1 MDRSLAAWRLML
13 TETERLVD
21 QVAPSAVLWRRHL
34 HQHPELSFEEQRTAA
49 WIQER
54 LEALPGVTVERPV
67 GTAVVGRL
75 AGARPG
81 PTIAVRADIDALPI
95 EEQTGLPFASRTPGV
110 MHACGHDGHT
120 AILLAAATVLSGLR
134 EQLAGEVRFL
144 FEPGEEALP
153 GGASQMVAAGVMRGV
168 DRVLGLHLWAPLP
181 IGTVMV
187 NPGRVM
193 AACDVF
199 TIEVRGR
206 PGHIGAPHAAIDP
219 IAIAAQ
225 IVTNLQ
231 HLVAR
236 EVDPLEPAVVGVTE
250 LHAGRSVGV
259 IPATATI
266 GGGTNMF
273 DPAVRDLLERRIGEV
288 AAGLCAAHGATCDY
302 EYVRGYDAVVND
314 PATAGVVAEAAGALF
329 GPDAVVERPPVMPG
343 EDFSA
348 FAREAPACFVL
359 LGAGNA
365 AKGITA
371 DHHDSR
377 FDIDEDALPMG
388 VRLFVRSVLTL
399 LERDAV
405 ALAA

>member
-1 MDRSLAAWRLML
+1 ML

-21 QVAPSAVLWRRHL
+21 QVLPSVVAWRRHL

-49 WIQER
+49 WIQQR
-54 LEALPGVTVERPV
+54 LEELPGVTVERPV
-67 GTAVVGRL
+67 GTAVVGL
-75 AGARPG
+75 LTGARPG

-120 AILLAAATVLSGLR
+120 AILLGAATVLSALR
-134 EQLAGEVRFL
+134 DQLAGEVRFL

-168 DRVLGLHLWAPLP
+168 DRVLGLHLWAPLER
-181 IGTVMV
+181 GTAIVS
-187 NPGRVM
+187 PGRVM

-199 TIEVRGR
+199 TIEIHGR
-206 PGHIGAPHAAIDP
+206 AGHIGAPHAAIDP

-259 IPATATI
+259 IPAVATI

-273 DPAVRDLLERRIGEV
+273 DPAVRDHLERRIGEI
-288 AAGLCAAHGATCDY
+288 ADGLCSAHGATCDY
-302 EYVRGYDAVVND
+302 RYVRGYDAVVND
-314 PATAGVVAEAAGALF
+314 PATAAVVAETAVALL
-329 GPDAVVERPPVMPG
+329 GPEAVSDGPPVMPG

-348 FAREAPACFVL
+348 FLREAPGCFVL

-377 FDIDEDALPMG
+377 FDIDEDALPTG

-399 LERDAV
+399 LEREPAAV
-405 ALAA
+405 AA

>member
-1 MDRSLAAWRLML
+1 MPDEIDRLLPDVHDR
-13 TETERLVD
+13 V
-21 QVAPSAVLWRRHL
+21 VAWRRHL
-34 HQHPELSFEEQRTAA
+34 HQHPEPSFEEHRTAA
-49 WIQER
+49 WIEER
-54 LEALPGVTVERPV
+54 LGELPGVVVERPV

-75 AGARPG
+75 TGARPG
-81 PTIAVRADIDALPI
+81 PTVAIRGDIDALPI
-95 EEQTGLPFASRTPGV
+95 VEQTGLPFASTVPGL

-120 AILLAAATVLSGLR
+120 AILLGAATVLAGLR

-153 GGASQMVAAGVMRGV
+153 GGASLMVGAGVMDGV
-168 DRVLGLHLWAPLP
+168 DRVIGLHLWAPLEV
-181 IGTVMV
+181 GTAIV

-199 TIEVRGR
+199 RIEVHGR
-206 PGHIGAPHAAIDP
+206 AGHIGAPHAAIDP

-250 LHAGRSVGV
+250 LHAGHAVGV
-259 IPATATI
+259 IPQTATI
-266 GGGTNMF
+266 GGGTNVF
-273 DPAVRDLLERRIGEV
+273 DPAVRDRLERRIGEI
-288 AAGLCAAHGATCDY
+288 AAGICAAHGARCDY
-302 EYVRGYDAVVND
+302 EYTRGYDAVVND
-314 PATAGVVAEAAGALF
+314 PGVAAVVATAAGRVL

-348 FAREAPACFVL
+348 FLHRAPGCFVL

-365 AKGITA
+365 TKGITA
-371 DHHDSR
+371 DHHDPR
-377 FDIDEDALPMG
+377 FDVDEDALAHG
-388 VRLFVRSVLTL
+388 VELFARSTL
-399 LERDAV
+399 
-405 ALAA
+405 ALLAED